1 MDWIELI
8 KENVVV
14 ITCLTVVLGYFSS
27 SFNSLRQEIRLST
40 AEHRLSSERHE
51 ARCDKL
57 YQMFYDLIRETTKKD
72 SKNES

>member
-1 MDWIELI
+1 MEWIELI

-14 ITCLTVVLGYFSS
+14 ITCFTGVLGYFAS
-27 SFNSLRQEIRLST
+27 SFKDLKREIRLST

-57 YQMFYDLIRETTKKD
+57 YQMFYDLIKDGKK
-72 SKNES
+72 